1 MHEFYSEDKN
11 ADESYCHFT
20 ALKNE
25 DGAER
30 RGEGRE
36 TGSEG
41 YTYFAIFGDNINVK
55 VEGGKNTSKLMN
67 IHGVPTV
74 MCCLRV
80 KWDRVAS

>member
-1 MHEFYSEDKN
+1 M
-11 ADESYCHFT
+11 
-20 ALKNE
+20 
-25 DGAER
+25 
-30 RGEGRE
+30 RGERQRE

-55 VEGGKNTSKLMN
+55 VGGMCVRGGAHIKANEYLW
-67 IHGVPTV
+67 VPTV